1 MKPEERDSMKFNR
14 KRQQKPTKKT
24 KSLSSTTALAVSA
37 YKDESRTLQG
47 IFNREEEFVDPMN
60 VISSLRRMRGIHKR
74 KITIYLRKLTELHGD
89 NRLTSSFCKS
99 QITVIEKE
107 IEQVKHFDEEINNVL
122 ETHEIMNSNEQYY
135 NEELDSQAEYSIQGY
150 LRGYALKVV
159 KHLTISDR
167 NYHLAIEMLKEEFL
181 DVNYIIDETFKN
193 ILNAAP
199 SAEYDQE
206 FSSVNVYLN
215 EIKSYLHELKAH
227 NIDLLEV
234 GSSDHEFVSHI
245 VFNKLPIP
253 VMRELV
259 HKLDTNYPNISDILS
274 NYNEIIKTLSKT
286 VSNRKKTFT
295 KTSSKPSPSSS
306 FKPKEN
312 KVGVSTIQNFKF
324 ANKVTK
330 LTCKLCAAE
339 GHTLGKCV
347 NFNHY
352 NDKVARLRE
361 LSLCTR
367 CAGSGHE
374 DNECYGKQNK
384 LRFECL
390 LCREREHTTP
400 LCPSLN
406 KAELTTKT
414 NVSLCFAQRSFDASH
429 ILPTMTLYLRN
440 GKRARKVRCLFD
452 TGSQRSYISESA
464 AKDLCQDVEAL
475 YALECDISTY
485 IGRETKGFKQMS
497 TGININNN
505 LLFIPLLVDKS
516 LNINFE
522 VPGMNQIINKFKE
535 NNIALLDETFCDYR
549 NHERMKV
556 DILMGIDII

>member
-1 MKPEERDSMKFNR
+1 
-14 KRQQKPTKKT
+14 
-24 KSLSSTTALAVSA
+24 
-37 YKDESRTLQG
+37 
-47 IFNREEEFVDPMN
+47 
-60 VISSLRRMRGIHKR
+60 
-74 KITIYLRKLTELHGD
+74 
-89 NRLTSSFCKS
+89 
-99 QITVIEKE
+99 
-107 IEQVKHFDEEINNVL
+107 
-122 ETHEIMNSNEQYY
+122 MNSNEQYY
-135 NEELDSQAEYSIQGY
+135 NGELDSQAEYSIKVSIELDQYEEYIRESSGASGNLSADKVLEMMSRMSPEKNLSDSAKQIYLHGY

-181 DVNYIIDETFKN
+181 DVSYIIDETFKN
-193 ILNAAP
+193 ILSAAP
-199 SAEYDQE
+199 SAGYDKE
-206 FSSVNVYLN
+206 FSSAKVYLN
-215 EIKSYLHELKAH
+215 EIKSYPHELKAH

-234 GSSDHEFVSHI
+234 GSSGHKFVSHI

-253 VMRELV
+253 IKRVLV
-259 HKLDTNYPNISDILS
+259 HKLNTNYPNISDILS

-306 FKPKEN
+306 FKLKEN
-312 KVGVSTIQNFKF
+312 KVGVSTIQNSKF
-324 ANKVTK
+324 TNKVTK
-330 LTCKLCAAE
+330 SICKLCAAE
-339 GHTLGKCV
+339 GLTLGKCV
-347 NFNHY
+347 NFDHY

-367 CAGSGHE
+367 CAGSGHK

-390 LCREREHTTP
+390 LCRKRVHITP

-414 NVSLCFAQRSFDASH
+414 NVSLCFAQISFDASH

-440 GKRARKVRCLFD
+440 GKKARKVRCLFD

-464 AKDLCQDVEAL
+464 AKGLCQDVEAL
-475 YALECDISTY
+475 CALEFDVSTH
-485 IGRETKGFKQMS
+485 IGQETKSFKQMS

-505 LLFIPLLVDKS
+505 LIFIPLLVDKS

-522 VPGMNQIINKFKE
+522 MPGMNQIINEFKE
-535 NNIALLDETFCDYR
+535 NNIALLDETFCDHR
-549 NHERMKV
+549 NHGSMKV
-556 DILMGIDII
+556 NML